1 MKGANKQQR
10 TQRKNK
16 QQVQGHQDPEG
27 DPKKHKAQDGPP
39 TTTQTQPKSVA
50 TKRRIEHIDLE
61 GILVLR
67 SFSQSLHLSGSSSS
81 HPSPHLHTPLLHRL
95 ARLSHQINS
104 VSIYVAMQ
112 VSKTSVMAIK
122 SYQYKAEVLVRDY
135 LLADAF
141 VPYTSVLGGIFL
153 CKIAYDLTQMIS
165 SYYFKG
171 YASLTKIQRIE
182 WNNRGMSSV
191 HAIFI
196 AVSRHCI
203 WFLDTAGMKRS
214 TAYLV
219 NGVVVFFAWLVA
231 RILLFIYLFYHI
243 QAHYKQIEQ
252 MHTAGYFL
260 VFMVPASLAVMNLMW
275 FMKILKGLRKTLAK
289 RQ

>member
-1 MKGANKQQR
+1 M
-10 TQRKNK
+10 
-16 QQVQGHQDPEG
+16 V
-27 DPKKHKAQDGPP
+27 
-39 TTTQTQPKSVA
+39 
-50 TKRRIEHIDLE
+50 
-61 GILVLR
+61 
-67 SFSQSLHLSGSSSS
+67 
-81 HPSPHLHTPLLHRL
+81 
-95 ARLSHQINS
+95 
-104 VSIYVAMQ
+104 
-112 VSKTSVMAIK
+112 
-122 SYQYKAEVLVRDY
+122 
-135 LLADAF
+135 
-141 VPYTSVLGGIFL
+141 
-153 CKIAYDLTQMIS
+153 AYDLTQMIS

-196 AVSRHCI
+196 AVMSLYLVFFSDLFSDDLDKGPVTYRSSQLSTFTLGVSVGYFFTDLVMIFWLYPSLGGMEYILHHALSVCAI
-203 WFLDTAGMKRS
+203 TYAMLSGEGQIYTYMVLISEATTPGVNLRWFLDTAGMKRS

-252 MHTAGYFL
+252 MHTAGYLL

>member
-1 MKGANKQQR
+1 
-10 TQRKNK
+10 
-16 QQVQGHQDPEG
+16 
-27 DPKKHKAQDGPP
+27 
-39 TTTQTQPKSVA
+39 
-50 TKRRIEHIDLE
+50 
-61 GILVLR
+61 
-67 SFSQSLHLSGSSSS
+67 
-81 HPSPHLHTPLLHRL
+81 
-95 ARLSHQINS
+95 
-104 VSIYVAMQ
+104 MQ

-122 SYQYKAEVLVRDY
+122 AYQYKAEVLVKDY
-135 LLADAF
+135 LLADPF
-141 VPYTSVLGGIFL
+141 VHYTSVFGGIFM
-153 CKIAYDLTQMIS
+153 CKMVYDLTQLIS

-196 AVSRHCI
+196 AAMSLYLVFFSDLFSDDLANGPITYRNSQLSSFTLGVSVGYFFTDLVMIFWLYPCLGGMEYVLHHALSACAIIYAMLSGEGQIYTYMVLISEATTPGVNLR

-231 RILLFIYLFYHI
+231 RILLFIYLFYHVHT
-243 QAHYKQIEQ
+243 HYDQIEQ
-252 MHTAGYFL
+252 MHTAGYLL
-260 VFMVPASLAVMNLMW
+260 VFIVPASLGVMNLMW
-275 FMKILKGLRKTLAK
+275 FMKILKGLLKTLAK